1 MRPQFVIGLQF
12 SFGADFQSR
21 RGERRA
27 YGADQ
32 NQGGDFIFR
41 LWQLKAVYAFNPNLL
56 LATFFQYDSE
66 SQDLGMNARLRW
78 TFRPGNDLFVVWN
91 RNWVH
96 PLDEGPFTLAPES
109 DQVAVKVRFAWTG

>member
-41 LWQLKAVYAFNPNLL
+41 LQHDAPINSRRGETLDRVEGGAFGGGFEN
-56 LATFFQYDSE
+56 E
-66 SQDLGMNARLRW
+66 IARPQRI
-78 TFRPGNDLFVVWN
+78 
-91 RNWVH
+91 
-96 PLDEGPFTLAPES
+96 E
-109 DQVAVKVRFAWTG
+109 